1 MVVSGA
7 HVIELHYRI
16 EPALDAWVLP
26 EVRVSESRLHDRV
39 TRQLVELFE
48 AWKVRTGV
56 DVAIARNLAIR
67 WIRSAPAVGIDPD
80 VCIIQPPPP
89 GMESLTSL
97 CTWQPSTI
105 VPAVAIEIVSKNH
118 PYKDYADIQE
128 KYAACGVRELW
139 VMDPGLLGPK
149 KLGGPIP
156 LQIWQ
161 RESSGVFTRCF
172 AGDGPYH
179 SSVIDVWV
187 RVHDRSVLL
196 SDDETGTS
204 RWLTGEETERAA
216 KEAAEA
222 ERLEL
227 EARVRELE
235 ERLRS
240 R

>member
-1 MVVSGA
+1 MLVSGA
-7 HVIELHYRI
+7 NVIELHYRI

-39 TRQLVELFE
+39 ARQLVELFE
-48 AWKVRTGV
+48 AWKLRTGV

-67 WIRSAPAVGIDPD
+67 WIRAAPAVGIDPD
-80 VCIIQPPPP
+80 VCLIQPPPP

-97 CTWQPSTI
+97 CTWQPNTI

-139 VMDPGLLGPK
+139 VLDPGLLGPK

-161 RESSGVFTRCF
+161 RESSDVFTRCF
-172 AGDGPYH
+172 AGDGAYH
-179 SSVIDVWV
+179 SNVVDV
-187 RVHDRSVLL
+187 RVRVRDRSVLL
-196 SDDETGTS
+196 SDDESGSS
-204 RWLTGEETERAA
+204 RWLTGEETERVA